1 VGMVYFGWL
10 NYKTVYR
17 VLAIAAL
24 LQGWLVRWVLCAL
37 QMCCNVR
44 SPIRDFALNAFC
56 HLKASGISFRVTYNV
71 PALGEVA
78 NFGTDYFLSKIKFLA
93 KCKREFTT
101 KFAILPNACACCTT
115 TNITKKSN

>member
-1 VGMVYFGWL
+1 MVYFGWL

-56 HLKASGISFRVTYNV
+56 HLKASGISFRVTYNGLR
-71 PALGEVA
+71 LGDVA
-78 NFGTDYFLSKIKFLA
+78 DFSPKVQ
-93 KCKREFTT
+93 
-101 KFAILPNACACCTT
+101 
-115 TNITKKSN
+115 